1 MSYTPQ
7 QPTTK
12 APAIAVIEDSAPLR
26 ENLVLSLTVSGKKAW
41 GCESAEA
48 FYRQCCVRRPDIV
61 LVDLGL
67 PGEDGI
73 SMIGYLRQIPHLGII
88 VVTARGSD
96 DSLREA
102 TAAGAD
108 HYFVKPVKLPQL
120 LGAIDALW
128 RRLSQP
134 STTTTP
140 RPWLLDLL
148 NSTLVPPG
156 REAVPLSA
164 GEAALL
170 ASLCSCAGQIVGKN
184 ELCAQVFGGAA
195 QRNHSHLDVLISRL
209 RNKAKKQDCTL
220 PLRSIF
226 GKGLTFV
233 DPIVVRNT
241 ASST

>member
-7 QPTTK
+7 QPTAK
-12 APAIAVIEDSAPLR
+12 APAIAVIEDSTPLR
-26 ENLVLSLTVSGKKAW
+26 ENLVLSLTVSGKLAW
-41 GCESAEA
+41 GCDSAEA
-48 FYRQCCVRRPDIV
+48 FYRECCVRRPDIV

-67 PGEDGI
+67 PGEDGV
-73 SMIGYLRQIPHLGII
+73 SMIGYLRQIPNLGII

-170 ASLCSCAGQIVGKN
+170 ASLCSCAGQIVGKD
-184 ELCAQVFGGAA
+184 ELCAKVFGVAG
-195 QRNHSHLDVLISRL
+195 QSDYGRLDVLISRL
-209 RNKAKKQDCTL
+209 RSKAKKLDCVL
-220 PLRSIF
+220 PLRAIF
-226 GKGLTFV
+226 GRGLTFV
-233 DPIVVRNT
+233 EPLVLGP
-241 ASST
+241 